1 MKVVFILGSGH
12 CGSTLLDL
20 LLDCHSQIVGVGELQ
35 HLARN
40 PVCACGRN
48 VVDCP
53 FWYAAATKIKYDLQV
68 HRKKIDFLLNRPCFW
83 QRRGLDWR
91 RLDSENDFIGVYQSL
106 FEHILQQSGK
116 EVIVLS
122 SKSVPLFELLQKS
135 EVIEPVVIHLVR
147 DGRAVVWSYMKK
159 YNSTLP
165 FIWKW
170 IAENIK
176 VEILKLRYKQ
186 IKFLTIN
193 YQQLTRDPEGTLKAI
208 LAEMSLPWQSEIL
221 NFRDFPH
228 HQVGGNRMKLRKDS
242 TIKEDLEWKSK
253 MPWQYKILTNFLLGW
268 LNWYYVKKNK

>member
-35 HLARN
+35 HLARD

-53 FWYAAATKIKYDLQV
+53 FWHAAAIKIKYDLQA
-68 HRKKIDFLLNRPCFW
+68 HRKKIDFLLNRPRFW
-83 QRRGLDWR
+83 QRRGLDWQ
-91 RLDSENDFIGVYQSL
+91 RLDSESDFVGVYQSL
-106 FEHILQQSGK
+106 FEYILQQSGK

-159 YNSTLP
+159 YNSALP

-208 LAEMSLPWQSEIL
+208 LAELSLPWQPEIL
-221 NFRDFPH
+221 NFRDCPH